1 MDATIVIPA
10 KNGGELFDKVLAKV
24 FEQETKYEY
33 EVICVDSGSTDNTLE
48 IIKKYPCKLYEIAP
62 SEFGHGRTRNYG
74 ASKGTGEFIVFITQD
89 ALPVDNHWLEN
100 LINAMKL
107 DESVVGGFGRHLPYP
122 ECNVLD
128 NRDINLHFKGFGE
141 TNTIH
146 YLEDKKRYE
155 EEEGYRHFLAFFSD
169 NNSCLRRSVWE
180 QYPYPDVNFSE
191 DQIWMKQ
198 MIELGYKRVYCP
210 SATVYHSHNYPLK
223 TYFKRYYD
231 EYKGVY
237 QIHKYRMFK
246 SVPRMIYGILRI
258 TKGDLRYIWGR
269 TAQIDRKWYWTYYA
283 TVRNSFRCIAGYIAG
298 NYVDYSDK
306 TKAFLDRH
314 ISQQHDQIH
323 K

>member
-10 KNGGELFDKVLAKV
+10 KNGGALFDKVLAKV

-33 EVICVDSGSTDNTLE
+33 EVICVDSGSTDNTVD

-62 SEFGHGRTRNYG
+62 SEFGHGKTRNYG

-100 LINAMKL
+100 LIDAMKL
-107 DESVVGGFGRHLPYP
+107 DESVVGGFGSHLPYP
-122 ECNVLD
+122 DCNVLD

-141 TNTIH
+141 SNTIH
-146 YLEDKKRYE
+146 YMEDKKRYK

-180 QYPYPDVNFSE
+180 KYPYPDVNFSE
-191 DQIWMKQ
+191 DQIWMRQ
-198 MIELGYKRVYCP
+198 MIEMGHKRVYCP
-210 SATVYHSHNYPLK
+210 DAVVYHSHNYPLK

-231 EYKGVY
+231 EYKAVY

-246 SVPRMIYGILRI
+246 SVPRMICGILRI
-258 TKGDLRYIWGR
+258 TKGDLRYIWGK
-269 TAQIDRKWYWTYYA
+269 TAQIKRKWYWTYYA
-283 TVRNSFRCIAGYIAG
+283 AVRNSFRCIAGYIAG

-314 ISQQHDQIH
+314 ISQQHDQIN